1 MMRLSDRASRD
12 DRHTNGHPTNIR
24 CRAGTHSLRRIL
36 IKSRFYHESVGLQVA
51 SKLFKFAA
59 APPTLQSSR
68 LGGAARSET
77 P

>member
-24 CRAGTHSLRRIL
+24 CRAERTLRRIL
-36 IKSRFYHESVGLQVA
+36 IKSRFHHELAGLQVA
-51 SKLFKFAA
+51 SKLFTFAA
-59 APPTLQSSR
+59 APQLCNRRGSAGP
-68 LGGAARSET
+68 ARSET